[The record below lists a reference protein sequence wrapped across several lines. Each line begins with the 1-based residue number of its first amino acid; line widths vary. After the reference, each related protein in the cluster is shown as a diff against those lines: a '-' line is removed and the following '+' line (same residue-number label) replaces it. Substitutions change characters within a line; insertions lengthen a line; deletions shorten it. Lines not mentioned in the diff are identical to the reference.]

1 MSNVTLSKA
10 EYRKLK
16 QQADAYKKI
25 TKRIFESVIRAPL
38 EEVIEDFR
46 QTDLYTDDFL
56 EDLEDGLSKSSYAK
70 TKK

>member
-38 EEVIEDFR
+38 EEVVEDFR
-46 QTDLYTDDFL
+46 QTELYTDDFL
-56 EDLEDGLSKSSYAK
+56 EDLEEGLSKSSYAK

>member
-1 MSNVTLSKA
+1 MPNVTLSKV

-46 QTDLYTDDFL
+46 QTELYTDDFL
-56 EDLEDGLSKSSYAK
+56 EDLEEGLSKSSYAK

>member
-46 QTDLYTDDFL
+46 QTKLYTDDFL
-56 EDLEDGLSKSSYAK
+56 EDLEEGLSKSSYAK

>member
-46 QTDLYTDDFL
+46 QTELYTDDFL
-56 EDLEDGLSKSSYAK
+56 EDLEEGLSKSSYAK

>member
-46 QTDLYTDDFL
+46 QTELYTDDFL
-56 EDLEDGLSKSSYAK
+56 EDLEKGLRKSSYAK
-70 TKK
+70 ARK